1 MSIVSF
7 SSSMNNPQRND
18 AGVSGARTSSLEFA
32 AEQFEALFLQQV
44 LKQMRKA
51 GDVLSADNP
60 MRSREL
66 DTMRDFYDGMLAET
80 LASKRQTGI
89 ADMLVQQ
96 LSGNRDQLAAIDEAA
111 VSARGADLP
120 QRSMSLSDP
129 LRQTWQRGTETV
141 SSVWQRGFA
150 NFRSLV
156 NSIIQHESGGRVDAV
171 SPKGALGV
179 MQLMPDTAKDMA
191 VELGLAF
198 SESRLTRDAGY
209 NTQLGSA
216 YLKKMLDRYDGEQT
230 LAVAAYNAGPGR
242 VDEWLQ
248 RNGDP
253 RNGNISVSNWIERIP
268 FRETRDYARKI
279 FNDMQAAAPAA
290 PAPTTTA
297 ALTSVKFNTSADSV
311 ALQENTSHQSRS
323 AAFARQI
330 RIDQTENGL

>member
-7 SSSMNNPQRND
+7 SSSLNNPQRND
-18 AGVSGARTSSLEFA
+18 AGIGSARNSSLELA

-66 DTMRDFYDGMLAET
+66 DTMRDFYDGVLADT

-96 LSGNRDQLAAIDEAA
+96 LSGNRDQVAAIDQAA
-111 VSARGADLP
+111 VAARGADLP

-129 LRQTWQRGTETV
+129 LRQTWQRGSETI
-141 SSVWQRGFA
+141 SNVWQRGFA

-171 SPKGALGV
+171 SSKGALGV

-191 VELGLAF
+191 VELGVTF

-253 RNGNISVSNWIERIP
+253 RTGNISISNWIERIP

-279 FNDMQAAAPAA
+279 FNDMQAAAPATNTQ
-290 PAPTTTA
+290 TTTA
-297 ALTSVKFNTSADSV
+297 ALSTVKFNASTDSV

>member
-7 SSSMNNPQRND
+7 SSSLNNPQRND
-18 AGVSGARTSSLEFA
+18 AGVNSARNSSLELA

-66 DTMRDFYDGMLAET
+66 DTMRDFYDGVLADT

-96 LSGNRDQLAAIDEAA
+96 LSGNRDQVAAIDQAA
-111 VSARGADLP
+111 VAARGADLP

-129 LRQTWQRGTETV
+129 LRQTWQRGSEAV
-141 SSVWQRGFA
+141 SNVWQRGFA

-171 SPKGALGV
+171 SSKGALGV

-253 RNGNISVSNWIERIP
+253 RTGNISISNWIERIP

-279 FNDMQAAAPAA
+279 FNDMQAAAPATEA
-290 PAPTTTA
+290 QTTTA
-297 ALTSVKFNTSADSV
+297 ALNSVKFNTTADSV

>member
-7 SSSMNNPQRND
+7 SSSLNNPQRND
-18 AGVSGARTSSLEFA
+18 AGVNSARNSSLELA

-66 DTMRDFYDGMLAET
+66 DTMRDFYDGVLADT

-96 LSGNRDQLAAIDEAA
+96 LSGNRDQVAAIDQAA
-111 VSARGADLP
+111 VAARGADLP

-129 LRQTWQRGTETV
+129 LRQTWQRGSETI
-141 SSVWQRGFA
+141 SNVWQRGFA

-171 SPKGALGV
+171 SSKGALGV

-253 RNGNISVSNWIERIP
+253 RTGNISVSNWIERIP

-279 FNDMQAAAPAA
+279 FNDMQAAAPATNA
-290 PAPTTTA
+290 QIPAAT
-297 ALTSVKFNTSADSV
+297 LTSVKFNTAADSV